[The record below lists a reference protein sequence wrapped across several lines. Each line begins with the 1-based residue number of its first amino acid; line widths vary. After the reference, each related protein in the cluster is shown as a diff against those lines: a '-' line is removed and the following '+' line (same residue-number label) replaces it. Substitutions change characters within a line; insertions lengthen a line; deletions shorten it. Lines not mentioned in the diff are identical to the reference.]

1 MGKPNKRHH
10 IDRRADQLIAFHSN
24 IADDQ
29 LLNTKQ
35 LAALLSVSEQFVELA
50 RHKGEGP
57 EWTALGPRCIRY
69 QMGKVRQWLADRARM
84 RAQMLAERRRAI
96 AHMNRPRKPKAVARG
111 AEGA

>member
-1 MGKPNKRHH
+1 MGKSNKRYH
-10 IDRRADQLIAFHSN
+10 IDRRAEQIIAFHSN

-35 LAALLSVSEQFVELA
+35 VAALLSVSEQFVEIA

-69 QMGKVRQWLADRARM
+69 QMGAIRQWLADRARM
-84 RAQMLAERRRAI
+84 RAQMQAERRRAT
-96 AHMNRPRKPKAVARG
+96 AHMNKPKAVAKRAKGG
-111 AEGA
+111 A